1 MMVRCDKCGREEYMP
16 FRCSYCGGYFCYEH
30 RLPEAHDCTGIR
42 SKAEIPKRASNG
54 YIPFESLHPLKPAP
68 PVRRV
73 LFSPRELRDLA
84 ISVLIV
90 SAIPLTWLGGL
101 ASRRPLVAVAAL
113 GIFISAFLLHE
124 LAHKFAA
131 MRLGYWAEF
140 RINALGLLVTLL
152 SFLSPIKIVAPGA
165 VVVGIPFY
173 SGSLGWIA
181 LAGPL
186 TNILQAM
193 IFLLLR
199 MFTGGSIAGL
209 LAEVGISINAVLALF
224 NLIPFGSLDGA
235 KILRWS
241 LRAWMISIAAAG
253 LLLASTLV

>member
-42 SKAEIPKRASNG
+42 SKVELLKRASNG
-54 YIPFESLHPLKPAP
+54 YIPFESLYPFKPGSP
-68 PVRRV
+68 SRRV

-101 ASRRPLVAVAAL
+101 ASRRPLLAVAAL

-165 VVVGIPFY
+165 VVVGVPFY
-173 SGSLGWIA
+173 SRSFGWIA

-186 TNILQAM
+186 TNILQAL
-193 IFLLLR
+193 IFLVLR
-199 MFTGGSIAGL
+199 MVTGDSMVGL
-209 LAEVGISINAVLALF
+209 LAEVGVSINAVLALF

-241 LRAWMISIAAAG
+241 LRAWMISITAAG
-253 LLLASTLV
+253 LLLASTLI